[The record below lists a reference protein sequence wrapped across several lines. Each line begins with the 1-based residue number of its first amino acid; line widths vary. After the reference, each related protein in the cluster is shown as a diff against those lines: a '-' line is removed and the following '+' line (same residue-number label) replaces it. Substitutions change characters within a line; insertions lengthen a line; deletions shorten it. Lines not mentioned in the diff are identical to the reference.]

1 MSGRKSGDLA
11 DTGKA
16 ESFIEGGGSGIECVD
31 IESDAAAFPGDP
43 LGFSDQ
49 PAPPAAVALR
59 PVDPK
64 MANVKPA
71 PVRYAVQPG
80 EESSLRI
87 ARDDAEGRFSAWSE
101 PNRYLFAEPRRNLG
115 RLGRLDRKDALLNF
129 LVFDHD
135 RVVRRVLVLLF
146 WTCVACAATARGE
159 DGSCAPVDIAPGT
172 APTGARVRDY
182 APIFDLCAN
191 GGETRLAIRRM
202 SVDGTPLI
210 LTVDPQSLQ
219 TSLERASCWR
229 CQETS
234 DAEQRETRYIK
245 ALRPPQDP
253 SRPPALVNA
262 GLIHGD
268 GDGAFVTG
276 DLCPSHKPLDRAFFD
291 KLATQGRRTPV
302 ALAVSGAWLANHQA
316 DFDWLREKE
325 RNGALAITWANH
337 SYSHPYVRRLAD
349 SRNYFMRP
357 GVDVDRE
364 IFETE
369 RLIIAEGE
377 TPSVFFRFPGLVADA
392 ALLEHVR
399 SRHLIA
405 LGADGWL
412 ALGLRPRPGSIVLV
426 HPNGNEPVG
435 LKIFSRL
442 IDAGA
447 IPLPLRPIN
456 EAP

>member
-1 MSGRKSGDLA
+1 M
-11 DTGKA
+11 
-16 ESFIEGGGSGIECVD
+16 
-31 IESDAAAFPGDP
+31 
-43 LGFSDQ
+43 
-49 PAPPAAVALR
+49 
-59 PVDPK
+59 
-64 MANVKPA
+64 
-71 PVRYAVQPG
+71 
-80 EESSLRI
+80 
-87 ARDDAEGRFSAWSE
+87 
-101 PNRYLFAEPRRNLG
+101 
-115 RLGRLDRKDALLNF
+115 
-129 LVFDHD
+129 
-135 RVVRRVLVLLF
+135 RRVLVLLF

-229 CQETS
+229 CEETS
-234 DAEQRETRYIK
+234 DAAQAETRYLK
-245 ALRPPQDP
+245 ALHPPQDAT
-253 SRPPALVNA
+253 RPPALVNA
-262 GLIHGD
+262 GLIHGA

-276 DLCPSHKPLDRAFFD
+276 DLCPSRKPLDRSFFE
-291 KLATQGRRTPV
+291 KLAAQGPGAPV
-302 ALAVSGAWLANHQA
+302 ALAVSGGWIARHSA
-316 DFDWLREKE
+316 DIAWLREKE
-325 RNGALAITWANH
+325 RIGALAITWANH
-337 SYSHPYVRRLAD
+337 SYTHPYVPHLAD
-349 SRNYFMRP
+349 RRNYFLRP

-369 RLIIAEGE
+369 KLIIAEGE
-377 TPSVFFRFPGLVADA
+377 TPSTFFRFPGLVADA

-435 LKIFSRL
+435 IKLFSRL

-447 IPLPLRPIN
+447 MPLPLRPIN

>member
-1 MSGRKSGDLA
+1 M
-11 DTGKA
+11 
-16 ESFIEGGGSGIECVD
+16 
-31 IESDAAAFPGDP
+31 
-43 LGFSDQ
+43 
-49 PAPPAAVALR
+49 
-59 PVDPK
+59 
-64 MANVKPA
+64 
-71 PVRYAVQPG
+71 
-80 EESSLRI
+80 
-87 ARDDAEGRFSAWSE
+87 
-101 PNRYLFAEPRRNLG
+101 RR
-115 RLGRLDRKDALLNF
+115 A
-129 LVFDHD
+129 
-135 RVVRRVLVLLF
+135 LVLLL
-146 WTCVACAATARGE
+146 WACAACAATARGE
-159 DGSCAPVDIAPGT
+159 DGSCGPVAVAPAP
-172 APTGARVRDY
+172 APTGVRVLDY
-182 APIFDLCAN
+182 APIFELCVNEA
-191 GGETRLAIRRM
+191 ESRLAIRRM

-229 CQETS
+229 CEETS
-234 DAEQRETRYIK
+234 DAEQAETRYLK

-253 SRPPALVNA
+253 SRPPALNNA

-268 GDGAFVTG
+268 GEGAFVTG
-276 DLCPSHKPLDRAFFD
+276 DLCPSRRPLDRAFFD
-291 KLATQGRRTPV
+291 KLAAQGRGAPV
-302 ALAVSGAWLANHQA
+302 ALAVSGAWLATHHA
-316 DFDWLREKE
+316 DFAWLREKE
-325 RNGALAITWANH
+325 RSGALAITWANH
-337 SYSHPYVRRLAD
+337 SYSHPYVPRLAD
-349 SRNYFMRP
+349 SRNYFLRP

-369 RLIIAEGE
+369 KLIIAEGE

-405 LGADGWL
+405 LGADSWL

-447 IPLPLRPIN
+447 VPLPLRPIN